1 MGLIVHG
8 IGLTTYGQR
17 DFWPDGSFVTT
28 EWFVLAWV
36 PLIPI
41 CSKRVS
47 YTRESDYA
55 TYDANGG
62 FYVYETMA
70 VDRRQALFTYVWLI
84 CVLGPIIV
92 GTTFS
97 ETFGRLFGDED
108 RAGAVCLGTS
118 AVAFIFPYFLRRWV
132 KRRKIEEWKRQ
143 ALGLRG

>member
-8 IGLTTYGQR
+8 IGLMTYGQR

-47 YTRESDYA
+47 YTRGSDYA

-70 VDRRQALFTYVWLI
+70 IDRRQALFTYVWLV

-92 GTTFS
+92 CTTLFS
-97 ETFGRLFGDED
+97 DLGDED
-108 RAGAVCLGTS
+108 RAAAVCLGTS
-118 AVAFIFPYFLRRWV
+118 AVALVFPYFLRRWV

-143 ALGLRG
+143 ALGLHG